1 MAPETVLRDARDF
14 IAQGDLPSALAL
26 LQAARLRCADHAG
39 IALLLADVLQGSGR
53 IREAVA
59 AYTAGLAL
67 NDMSADGWYGAG
79 CAHLALSAPAS
90 AAACF
95 SRASALAPNAGPVWH
110 NLGKSLFALG
120 RIESAVSAFERAA
133 ALGDAAAKL
142 ARESLACII
151 PGDPRADHEAV
162 LRARRSWAEQVA
174 PAAVPPMARPAAGRK
189 LRVAYLSAFFG
200 AANWMKPVFALINRH
215 DRSAF
220 DVFMLSDGELPSA
233 ASGYRDHDLDTI
245 GDLRGVNNE
254 RAAHII
260 AGLGIDILVDLNG
273 YSFQGR
279 LPLLMHR
286 PAPVIVGWFNMFST
300 TGIAAYDWLVGDD
313 RVIRSVEEPFYS
325 ERIHRLPGT
334 YLAFEVRYQVPDV
347 APPPC
352 IVTGQPITFGSL
364 GSQYKLTD
372 AVLGAW
378 AQILL
383 GAPGTRLFLKNAT
396 LDDVSVRDDLM
407 SRLVGRGIAAERV
420 TLQGRSPHF
429 DFLDAYRHVD
439 IALDTFPYNGGTTT
453 TEALWQ
459 GVPVLTFDGDRW
471 ASRTSASL
479 LHAAGLAD
487 WVLADLRGTIDRA
500 ILLGSDPATPAMLAT
515 LRQGM
520 RNRLLASAAC
530 DADGLCRAME
540 SFYRAVSR

>member
-1 MAPETVLRDARDF
+1 
-14 IAQGDLPSALAL
+14 
-26 LQAARLRCADHAG
+26 
-39 IALLLADVLQGSGR
+39 
-53 IREAVA
+53 
-59 AYTAGLAL
+59 
-67 NDMSADGWYGAG
+67 
-79 CAHLALSAPAS
+79 
-90 AAACF
+90 
-95 SRASALAPNAGPVWH
+95 
-110 NLGKSLFALG
+110 
-120 RIESAVSAFERAA
+120 
-133 ALGDAAAKL
+133 
-142 ARESLACII
+142 
-151 PGDPRADHEAV
+151 
-162 LRARRSWAEQVA
+162 
-174 PAAVPPMARPAAGRK
+174 
-189 LRVAYLSAFFG
+189 
-200 AANWMKPVFALINRH
+200 
-215 DRSAF
+215 
-220 DVFMLSDGELPSA
+220 
-233 ASGYRDHDLDTI
+233 
-245 GDLRGVNNE
+245 
-254 RAAHII
+254 
-260 AGLGIDILVDLNG
+260 
-273 YSFQGR
+273 
-279 LPLLMHR
+279 
-286 PAPVIVGWFNMFST
+286 
-300 TGIAAYDWLVGDD
+300 
-313 RVIRSVEEPFYS
+313 
-325 ERIHRLPGT
+325 
-334 YLAFEVRYQVPDV
+334 
-347 APPPC
+347 
-352 IVTGQPITFGSL
+352 
-364 GSQYKLTD
+364 LTD